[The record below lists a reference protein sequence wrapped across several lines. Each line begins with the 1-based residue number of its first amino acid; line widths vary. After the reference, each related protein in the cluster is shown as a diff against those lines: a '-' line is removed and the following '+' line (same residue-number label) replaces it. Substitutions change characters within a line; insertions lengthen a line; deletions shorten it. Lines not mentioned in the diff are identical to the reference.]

1 MYLYITR
8 VYDDMDVVMG
18 DDVKDK
24 LLTNNEECFMNLIN
38 LLAIISVSVYY

>member
-1 MYLYITR
+1 
-8 VYDDMDVVMG
+8 MG

-24 LLTNNEECFMNLIN
+24 LITNNEEGTMNLIN